1 MPVGL
6 ERLNTMAEKDKKNNK
21 KVNRRDYW
29 KESLKAEKERM
40 KKLYESRQTPYERK
54 EAKRTEDNVKEVME
68 GLNVSKEEAEKIV
81 RDTLFRGKRRL
92 KNPWIIGESII
103 DFGTKEGQKEGK
115 ELLKKRRK
123 KLRRQKK
130 LQTGKEVNKGGLLK
144 KKNGGKVYSRGSRKP
159 KYNG

>member
-6 ERLNTMAEKDKKNNK
+6 ERLTTMAEKDKKNNK
-21 KVNRRDYW
+21 KLTGEITG
-29 KESLKAEKERM
+29 KSLLKDEKKRM
-40 KKLYESRQTPYERK
+40 KELYESRQTPYERK
-54 EAKRTEDNVKEVME
+54 EAKRTEDNVKAVME

-92 KNPWIIGESII
+92 KADSGKSQIM
-103 DFGTKEGQKEGK
+103 DFGTKEEQKE
-115 ELLKKRRK
+115 RSK

-144 KKNGGKVYSRGSRKP
+144 MKSGGKVYSRGSRKAN
-159 KYNG
+159 YNG